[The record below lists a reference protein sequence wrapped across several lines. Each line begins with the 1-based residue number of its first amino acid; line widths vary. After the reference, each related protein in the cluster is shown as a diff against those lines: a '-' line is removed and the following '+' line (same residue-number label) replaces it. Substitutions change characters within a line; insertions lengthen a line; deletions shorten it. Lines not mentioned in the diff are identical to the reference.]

1 MDERDAERDTRS
13 GNGGIMFCGAD
24 TRALDAFGAQSRRS
38 AGALRGARERI
49 DTAVGSAVWTG
60 PDAEVFRKQWRAL
73 ADDIDTACADLESH
87 GSLASRH
94 AEEQDAASSIDGAEG
109 NGGKG
114 TVDDGDEAQGSDG
127 RSPVPP
133 HDTQQDP
140 PVEHHDDIAE
150 VLTAEEYEE
159 LSDLLDQAGD
169 DSFRWNPFAMS
180 QGEAADE
187 LAERL
192 RELSP
197 EQLSD
202 FLNRSSTAELTAFA
216 DALRAHGREWRLFGS
231 SDDWT
236 YIETWSDALR
246 DADPRLRDKIHA
258 AFPESQ
264 PDTTTY
270 VDDENRGTV
279 PEGTPA
285 YGDPG
290 DAPLLPSEEIQQ
302 QILDQY
308 RRERAGNPDAEDV
321 EYAPWMDVNQQGYGD
336 CWMLANLLAVVH
348 EDPSWPAEHVVDN
361 GDGTVTVTLYDHDG
375 NPREVTVTDDLPMRA
390 DGTYQGAYAGPGG
403 AGFGD
408 ESSSALWVAY
418 VEKAM
423 AAGFQDDSA
432 YDPGQYEAIV
442 GGWDQAAPYFT
453 PDGSVDSVDV
463 QDIAATYDSG
473 GVPVAALTPDADSA
487 SGTAKDNPAYVT
499 NHVFVLTDSYT
510 ANATTYYEFSN
521 PHGPDKPPLVL
532 TPEEF
537 DEYFS
542 GAGTY

>member
-1 MDERDAERDTRS
+1 
-13 GNGGIMFCGAD
+13 MFCGAD
-24 TRALDAFGAQSRRS
+24 TRALDAFGVHSGRS
-38 AGALRGARERI
+38 ARTLREARGRI
-49 DTAVGSAVWTG
+49 DAAVGSAGWTG
-60 PDAEVFRKQWRAL
+60 PDAEDFRQRWRAL
-73 ADDIDTACADLESH
+73 AGDIDAACADLEDRGAQASH
-87 GSLASRH
+87 H
-94 AEEQDAASSIDGAEG
+94 AEEQDAASAADGAEG
-109 NGGKG
+109 SAAEG
-114 TVDDGDEAQGSDG
+114 EAQGGDG

-133 HDTQQDP
+133 HDAEQEP

-150 VLTAEEYEE
+150 VLTDEEYEE

-180 QGEAADE
+180 QGGAADE
-187 LAERL
+187 VAGRL
-192 RELSP
+192 RELTP

-202 FLNRSSTAELTAFA
+202 FLNRSSTADLTAFA
-216 DALRAHGREWRLFGS
+216 DALRAHGRAWRLFGG

-270 VDDENRGTV
+270 VDDEDRGTV
-279 PEGTPA
+279 PEGTPE

-290 DAPLLPSEEIQQ
+290 DAPILPSEEVQQ

-308 RRERAGNPDAEDV
+308 RRERADNPGAEDV

-361 GDGTVTVTLYDHDG
+361 GDGTVTVTLYDHAG
-375 NPREVTVTDDLPMRA
+375 NPRDVTVTDDLPMRS
-390 DGTYQGAYAGPGG
+390 DGSYQGAYAGPGG
-403 AGFGD
+403 ADFGD
-408 ESSSALWVAY
+408 GDSSALWVAY

-423 AAGFQDDSA
+423 AASFQDDSA

-442 GGWDQAAPYFT
+442 GGWDQAAPYLT
-453 PDGSVDSVDV
+453 PEGSVDSVDV
-463 QDIAATYDSG
+463 QDLAATYDRDG
-473 GVPVAALTPDADSA
+473 APVAVLTPNSDSA
-487 SGTAKDNPAYVT
+487 TDTAKGDPAYVT

-510 ANATTYYEFSN
+510 ADGTTYYEFSN

-537 DEYFS
+537 DDYFS